1 MFTGVGGT
9 VLGLSEYFGRLVL
22 LGRDTVVS
30 FFRRPFRRDLYLK
43 QIVEIGAR
51 SQLVVLVTGAF
62 TGAVFA
68 AQTFFQ
74 FHRLGMDSAV
84 GAVVSVSMFRELG
97 PVLTAL
103 MLSGRVG
110 AAIAAEIGTMKVT
123 EQVDALRA
131 MGVDPVDYLV
141 VPRVAA
147 LLSSAPLLV
156 AECVG
161 VAVTAGYL
169 VAVRV
174 LGVSHAYYV
183 TNMLKFT
190 TGRDIKMALVKG
202 FAFALVI
209 GFIACDQGLR
219 ARNGAAGVGRA
230 PTEAVVIASLVV
242 LIANFFLSFALNL
255 VFPA

>member
-1 MFTGVGGT
+1 VQSSHVHGCWRNGFGIVRVLREVGSIGTRYGGEFFSAPVPSGFVLKTNCGNRGAFSVGG
-9 VLGLSEYFGRLVL
+9 FGDGCVYRGGVRGTDFFSVSPVGDGFSS
-22 LGRDTVVS
+22 GRGCFGVDVP
-30 FFRRPFRRDLYLK
+30 R
-43 QIVEIGAR
+43 AR
-51 SQLVVLVTGAF
+51 SGFDGADAERTGW
-62 TGAVFA
+62 GG
-68 AQTFFQ
+68 
-74 FHRLGMDSAV
+74 HCGGDW
-84 GAVVSVSMFRELG
+84 
-97 PVLTAL
+97 
-103 MLSGRVG
+103 
-110 AAIAAEIGTMKVT
+110 
-123 EQVDALRA
+123 DALRA